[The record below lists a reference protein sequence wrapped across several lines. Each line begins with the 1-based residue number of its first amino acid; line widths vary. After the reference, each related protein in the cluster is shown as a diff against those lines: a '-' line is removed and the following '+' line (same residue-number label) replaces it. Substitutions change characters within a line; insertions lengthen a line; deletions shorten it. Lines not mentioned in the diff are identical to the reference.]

1 MEELEKGLKELR
13 GLAVSW
19 REQQCQ
25 LAIPAELPGIGPP
38 TKEYTWSDIMA
49 PAAYVGEDGLVGHQC
64 KERTLVF

>member
-38 TKEYTWSDIMA
+38 TKEYTWSDPWLQPHTRQRMA
-49 PAAYVGEDGLVGHQC
+49 VLDMNGRRGPWA
-64 KERTLVF
+64 